1 VIKIIYRDLS
11 PGLHASAETA
21 GRDTIISLLPGLTP
35 EQRRAALRRI
45 RHSGRMGHGP
55 RVSAVQLGLA
65 LGLDRIKAITRTGA
79 AVVRLH
85 PAGSTIPVL
94 LLSTAAVV
102 FVLMATVSIHV
113 VPAPKSSDQS
123 PVIGGLVHG
132 PSASAPQAGQVPAPP
147 DGAAAGL
154 PANGGTGHGSRPSA
168 QGGSAAAQGSP
179 AADTPGA
186 TAPGSLTGLG
196 GAGSAGLDATSSVN
210 PGLIGTRSASA
221 SAGSTGSR
229 GSGTV
234 SQAAG
239 SGSGSTSSGSGS
251 SSSGTSSR
259 PASGSSSGSGASGTS
274 GTGAGRSSGS
284 GAGSGGTSGA
294 GTGGSGGSGTGSSGG
309 GGTAGSGGSGTG
321 SSGGS
326 AGSGGSGSG
335 STGGSGSSGSSGGS
349 SSGGGTCVTVLV
361 LQACLGL

>member
-1 VIKIIYRDLS
+1 MIKIIYRDLS

-55 RVSAVQLGLA
+55 RVSALQLGLA

-94 LLSTAAVV
+94 LLSAAAVV

-113 VPAPKSSDQS
+113 VPAPKSSDQT

-132 PSASAPQAGQVPAPP
+132 PSASAPRAGQVPAPP
-147 DGAAAGL
+147 DRVAAGL
-154 PANGGTGHGSRPSA
+154 PRNGGTAHRSRPSA

-186 TAPGSLTGLG
+186 TAPGSLIGPVT
-196 GAGSAGLDATSSVN
+196 AGSAGLDATNSVD
-210 PGLIGTRSASA
+210 PGVIGTRSASA
-221 SAGSTGSR
+221 PVGSAGS
-229 GSGTV
+229 SGAGAV
-234 SQAAG
+234 SQTTG
-239 SGSGSTSSGSGS
+239 SGSGGTSSGSGS
-251 SSSGTSSR
+251 SSLGTASR
-259 PASGSSSGSGASGTS
+259 PATGSSSGSGRS
-274 GTGAGRSSGS
+274 GTGGSGTGVSSGS
-284 GAGSGGTSGA
+284 GSRAGSGSGGTSGA
-294 GTGGSGGSGTGSSGG
+294 GTGGSGGSGAGSLGT
-309 GGTAGSGGSGTG
+309 GGTSGSG

-326 AGSGGSGSG
+326 AGSGSGS
-335 STGGSGSSGSSGGS
+335 SGSGSSGGS
-349 SSGGGTCVTVLV
+349 SSGGGTCVTLLV
-361 LQACLGL
+361 VQACLGL